1 MRSRR
6 SCHHAAQ
13 EEDAAML
20 RSLSGMLVLLLGCGA
35 ALAAEDAVLLGSTA
49 PGYSQGMVLGLED
62 RLRIPEGASLTLLLR
77 SGQVLRLR
85 GPLDAAVERSLGEAR
100 GTGSATALAEALRL
114 RGIDASAIGG
124 TRTASPL
131 GPARPQPQEVPVDI
145 GRSGTYCIGTAD
157 TIWLTQ
163 PPAERPAI
171 ALRRGGNRRS
181 LAWPK
186 GAARI
191 EWPADISIEDGDRF
205 EVLMAD
211 RPMAVLTFRMP
222 LTDATSDPRSLAEAL
237 LLGCREQHAA
247 ALRRLAA
254 SLLPLDIFLVSDRGH
269 SPRYRPGET
278 VRFGVLAAVDGWLY
292 CVTQRSNGGLVP
304 LFPRAPGQSTRWTT
318 RQGEQRDIVFQAGP
332 VGDERIRC
340 WFVDRDISQELP
352 PGLLAGHGEHL
363 PERLGETLDDSFSAI
378 TAGRVGAA
386 QLDLRVDDQ

>member
-1 MRSRR
+1 
-6 SCHHAAQ
+6 
-13 EEDAAML
+13 ML
-20 RSLSGMLVLLLGCGA
+20 RSLSGMLTLLLGCGA

-49 PGYSQGMVLGLED
+49 PGYGQGMVLGLED

-85 GPLDAAVERSLGEAR
+85 GPLDAAVGRSLGEAR
-100 GTGSATALAEALRL
+100 GTGSAAALAEALRL

-124 TRTASPL
+124 TRTASAL
-131 GPARPQPQEVPVDI
+131 GPARPRPQEVSVDI
-145 GRSGTYCIGTAD
+145 GRSGTYCIGPAD

-171 ALRRGGNRRS
+171 TLRRGGNRRS

-186 GAARI
+186 GAARL

-222 LTDATSDPRSLAEAL
+222 LTDATSDMTGLAEAL
-237 LLGCREQHAA
+237 ILGCREQHAA
-247 ALRRLAA
+247 DLRRLAA

-269 SPRYRPGET
+269 NPRYWPGET

-304 LFPRAPGQSTRWTT
+304 LFPRGPGQSTRWTTT

-332 VGDERIRC
+332 AGDERIRC

-352 PGLLAGHGEHL
+352 HGLLAGHGEPL
-363 PERLGETLDDSFSAI
+363 PERLGETLDRSFSAI

-386 QLDLRVDDQ
+386 HLDLRIDDQ